1 MLETLAADLCA
12 HGLHDEAKAVL
23 EEPKPVLY
31 THVSRSQSL
40 RVNSASARHLP
51 SSPASKQLVEHG
63 KT

>member
-23 EEPKPVLY
+23 EKPKPVLY
-31 THVSRSQSL
+31 THVEAESDL

-51 SSPASKQLVEHG
+51 SSPASKQLVEHR